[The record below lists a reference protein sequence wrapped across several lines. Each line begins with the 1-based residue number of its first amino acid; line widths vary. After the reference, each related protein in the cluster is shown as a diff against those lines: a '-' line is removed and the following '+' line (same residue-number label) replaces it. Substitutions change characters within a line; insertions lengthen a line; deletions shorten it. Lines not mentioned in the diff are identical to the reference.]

1 MGIDDKPDLVRTS
14 DRIAFNKPAVVG
26 RELDYIR
33 QALENGKL
41 AGDGAFT
48 RDCHTFLGK
57 RLAPAKAL
65 LTHSCTAALEMACIL
80 ADIGPGDE
88 VILPSY
94 TFVSTANAVV
104 LRGGIPVF
112 VDIRPDTLNIDENL
126 IDDAITPRTKAI
138 IAVHYAGVVAEMDAI
153 DEIAKR
159 RGLVVIEDA
168 AQAYLSIYKGRQAG
182 TLSDMACF
190 SFHETKNIVSG
201 EGGAFVTRDKALF
214 DRAEIV
220 REKGTNRRQFLD
232 GIVDKYSWVD
242 VGSSYLPSEL
252 IAAFLKAQLEEA
264 EAVTAKRL
272 AIWNT
277 YAAGFAKLEQAGL
290 VARPSVPLHCTH
302 NGHMFY
308 LLLGRSVA
316 RGDVVKKLDGR
327 GVQAVSHYVPLHS
340 SVAGT
345 KFGRVGSAMTVTDDI
360 HARLL
365 RLPLHQGLKSD
376 EVDAVVDALNDVIR

>member
-1 MGIDDKPDLVRTS
+1 MGETDKQEK
-14 DRIAFNKPAVVG
+14 IAFNKPAVVG
-26 RELDYIR
+26 RELEYIR

-48 RDCHTFLGK
+48 KDCHAFLGK

-80 ADIGPGDE
+80 AGIGPGDE
-88 VILPSY
+88 AILPSY

-112 VDIRPDTLNIDENL
+112 VDIRRDTLNIDETL
-126 IDDAITPRTKAI
+126 IEAAVTPRTKAI
-138 IAVHYAGVVAEMDAI
+138 LAVHYAGVVAEMDAI
-153 DEIAKR
+153 NDIAAR
-159 RGLVVIEDA
+159 HGLVVIEDA
-168 AQAYLSIYKGRQAG
+168 AQAYLSTYKRRQAG

-201 EGGAFVTRDKALF
+201 EGGAFVTRDEALH

-232 GIVDKYSWVD
+232 KIVDKYSWVD

-272 AIWNT
+272 AIWEA
-277 YAAGFAKLEQAGL
+277 YAAGFAGLEQMGL
-290 VARPSVPLHCTH
+290 VVLPSVPAHCTH

-308 LLLGRSVA
+308 LLLDRVAARS
-316 RGDVVKKLDGR
+316 DVIKKLEAR

-340 SVAGT
+340 SSAGK
-345 KFGRVGSAMTVTDDI
+345 KFGRTGSAMTVTDDI

-365 RLPLHQGLKSD
+365 RLPLHQGLTPYDVES
-376 EVDAVVDALNDVIR
+376 VIGAVNDVMRS

>member
-1 MGIDDKPDLVRTS
+1 MGTDDKANRRGAPERVPFNRPPVLGNE
-14 DRIAFNKPAVVG
+14 IAY
-26 RELDYIR
+26 LR
-33 QALENGKL
+33 QALESGKL
-41 AGDGAFT
+41 SGDGPFT
-48 RDCHTFLGK
+48 KDCHAALAA
-57 RLAPAKAL
+57 RLAPANAL

-80 ADIGPGDE
+80 AGIEPGDE

-104 LRGGIPVF
+104 LRGGVPVF
-112 VDIRPDTLNIDENL
+112 VDIRPDTLNIDEAL
-126 IDDAITPRTKAI
+126 IEPAITPRTKAI

-153 DEIAKR
+153 EKIAKR
-159 RGLVVIEDA
+159 RGLIVIEDA
-168 AQAYLSIYKGRQAG
+168 AQAYLSTYKGRQAG

-252 IAAFLKAQLEEA
+252 IAAFLKAQLDEA
-264 EAVTAKRL
+264 DAVTARRV
-272 AIWNT
+272 AVWNA
-277 YAAGFAKLEQAGL
+277 YWEGFAALENEGA
-290 VARPSVPLHCTH
+290 ATRPTVPAHCTH

-308 LLLGRSVA
+308 LLLDKPFERAAVLKA
-316 RGDVVKKLDGR
+316 LDSR

-340 SVAGT
+340 SAAGR
-345 KFGRVGSAMTVTDDI
+345 KFTRTGSEMTVTEDI

-365 RLPLHQGLKSD
+365 RLPMHQGLAPA
-376 EVDAVVDALNDVIR
+376 EVDAVIEAVTEVIR